1 MAQLTSS
8 LDPKSQEFQDNRENM
23 QKHIQ
28 SLNKELDRIKQGGSE
43 KAQQRQRNLGKLPV
57 RERIEK
63 LIDDNSYFLELS
75 ALAGYQLYN
84 DPLPAGG
91 IITGIGTI
99 SGITCMIIAND
110 PSVKGGTYYPIT
122 VK

>member
-43 KAQQRQRNLGKLPV
+43 KA
-57 RERIEK
+57 
-63 LIDDNSYFLELS
+63 
-75 ALAGYQLYN
+75 
-84 DPLPAGG
+84 
-91 IITGIGTI
+91 
-99 SGITCMIIAND
+99 
-110 PSVKGGTYYPIT
+110 
-122 VK
+122 